1 VKSKIIV
8 VMLAAAVLSC
18 LAAEVALAE
27 GTSAFQLAL
36 FNPIQ
41 LRDESMSIFAL
52 RLSLIYGRNVSVQGL
67 DVGLVNVSTGGS
79 SVGLQWGLVGY
90 NEGNFVGWQHNLVG
104 VTKGH
109 FGGFQSGCVNVMT
122 EGEALQYGLVNVA
135 QNVGG
140 LQIGLVNFTQRMHGL
155 QIGIINVIRQKEKM
169 PVLPI
174 INWMF

>member
-1 VKSKIIV
+1 MKRKIV
-8 VMLAAAVLSC
+8 AALLVAAVLFC
-18 LAAEVALAE
+18 LAVELASAE
-27 GTSAFQLAL
+27 GTSSFQLAL

-90 NEGNFVGWQHNLVG
+90 NKGNFVGWQHNFVG
-104 VTKGH
+104 ITKGH
-109 FGGFQSGCVNVMT
+109 FGGFQSGGVNIMT
-122 EGEALQYGLVNVA
+122 EGQAFQYGLVNVA
-135 QNVGG
+135 ETVDG
-140 LQIGLVNFTQRMHGL
+140 LQLGFVNYTQRMHGL
-155 QIGIINVIRQKEKM
+155 QIGILNIIRQKENL